1 MTDNKPPTT
10 SKQNQRAT
18 AGVNAVARIVT
29 QTIRLLIKPIW
40 VLLRMIIKGL
50 HAIPFIQR
58 AYAYTQPLRASL
70 QHHLTAWQIAW
81 DAANREEPLAVPKG
95 KELEFL
101 PAVLE
106 VQESPPS
113 PVGRAVALTI
123 VAVFAVALFW
133 ATFGQIDIIAVAQ
146 GKVIQSDRSKVIQP
160 LEAGVI
166 KAIYVRDGDR
176 VKQGDALM
184 ELDTTASPDQERFQS
199 EYHAAV
205 IEVAR
210 LRALLADKEQFDVPE
225 GANPALVQAE
235 RARLHDQLTE
245 YRALKSQARAYKTL
259 YEKEYVAHLKYL
271 EVERARAEKANEFSA
286 ALSAAEIRA
295 RSLSNEMTKANTRAG
310 AQHLTAPIDGVVQQL
325 AMHTVGG
332 VVTPAQQLMVIAP
345 EDGQL
350 EVEAVLE
357 NKDIGFVYENQDAEV
372 KIDAFPFTRYGT
384 VEGKV
389 TSLSRDAVQID
400 KVGLVYTAKVSLTR
414 STIQVDA
421 KEIRLTPGMSVAV
434 EIKTGKR
441 RLIEYFLSPLLQ
453 AGHESIRER

>member
-1 MTDNKPPTT
+1 MTDPMQPKIDNNV
-10 SKQNQRAT
+10 ST
-18 AGVNAVARIVT
+18 ASSASARLGR
-29 QTIRLLIKPIW
+29 QAIRLLLWP
-40 VLLRMIIKGL
+40 LRMPLRLMAKTL
-50 HAIPFIQR
+50 NAIPLLSGAR
-58 AYAYTQPLRASL
+58 AWTHSVRDGL
-70 QHHLTAWQIAW
+70 QHHITAWQIAW
-81 DAANREEPLAVPKG
+81 STAKREEPLTVPKG

-113 PVGRAVALTI
+113 PAGRAVALTI
-123 VAVFAVALFW
+123 TSVFAVALFW
-133 ATFGQIDIIAVAQ
+133 AAFGKIDIIAVAQ

-166 KAIYVRDGDR
+166 KAIHVRDGDR
-176 VKQGDALM
+176 VKQGDALI
-184 ELDTTASPDQERFQS
+184 ELDTTASPDQERFQH
-199 EYHAAV
+199 EHHAAV

-210 LRALLADKEQFDVPE
+210 LRALLADKERFDVPQ

-245 YRALKSQARAYKTL
+245 YRALKSQAAAYKTL
-259 YEKEYVAHLKYL
+259 YEKEYVARLKYL
-271 EVERARAEKANEFSA
+271 EVERERAEKANEFSA

-295 RSLSNEMTKANTRAG
+295 RSLTNEMTKADTRAG

-325 AMHTVGG
+325 AVHTVGG
-332 VVTPAQQLMVIAP
+332 IVTPAQQLMVVAP

-350 EVEAVLE
+350 EVEAILE
-357 NKDIGFVYENQDAEV
+357 NKDIGFVNEGQDAEV

-414 STIQVDA
+414 STIQVDT

>member
-1 MTDNKPPTT
+1 MTNNKPPPTSQQNQHATT
-10 SKQNQRAT
+10 S
-18 AGVNAVARIVT
+18 VNAVARLVA
-29 QTIRLLIKPIW
+29 QTIRLLIKPVW
-40 VLLRMIIKGL
+40 MLLRMIIKGL

-58 AYAYTQPLRASL
+58 AYAHTQPLRDGL
-70 QHHLTAWQIAW
+70 QHHITAWQIAW

-133 ATFGQIDIIAVAQ
+133 ASFGKIDIIAVAQ

-184 ELDTTASPDQERFQS
+184 ELDTTAPDQERFQS

-205 IEVAR
+205 IEVSR
-210 LRALLADKEQFDVPE
+210 LHALLANKDRFDVPP
-225 GANPALVQAE
+225 GANPSLVQAE

-245 YRALKSQARAYKTL
+245 YRALQAQAQAYKTL
-259 YEKEYVAHLKYL
+259 YESQYVARLKYL
-271 EVERARAEKANEFSA
+271 DVERARAEKANEYSA

-295 RSLSNEMTKANTRAG
+295 RSLSKEITKANTRAG

-332 VVTPAQQLMVIAP
+332 VVTPAQQLMVVAP

-350 EVEAVLE
+350 EVEAILE
-357 NKDIGFVYENQDAEV
+357 NKDIGFIYENQDAEV
-372 KIDAFPFTRYGT
+372 KIDAFPYTRYGT
-384 VEGKV
+384 VDGKV

-400 KVGLVYTAKVSLTR
+400 KVGLVYTAKVSLSR
-414 STIQVDA
+414 STIQVDG